1 MRVHLTI
8 LLLFISLQLFAKDLK
23 IVVDEHKVTFYDAS
37 INIETA
43 TVYYLPKN
51 NDFNKN
57 NVVHGIFKKNDQS
70 VTFVPEFPFLQNVRY
85 VLKYSNG
92 VAEFSIPTENE
103 NKPIVTQVYPTS
115 NKLPENLLRMYIQF
129 SKPMKTINNLKHIK
143 LFDDTGEEVKGVI
156 FNNVYELWN
165 DAQTQLTIIFD
176 PARVKTGLI
185 ANELLGRVLKP
196 NQTYHL
202 VINNLQDV
210 YGNYLKESYT
220 KTFSVIKE
228 DIVSPNTDLW
238 KIELPN
244 INTNEDLKISFANS
258 IDMMSLLHK
267 IRIYNS
273 DNEIIKGS
281 IRIGKEEKTI
291 ELLPEEKWVKGNY
304 LLKINSRLSD
314 PSGNNLNGLF
324 DHAIGSLKNNQ
335 EGKVIEIPLYIK

>member
-8 LLLFISLQLFAKDLK
+8 LLLFVSLQLFANDFQ
-23 IVVDEHKVTFYDAS
+23 IVVNEQKVTFYDAS
-37 INIETA
+37 ITIETA
-43 TVYYLPKN
+43 TVYYLLKN
-51 NDFNKN
+51 NKLDEN
-57 NVVHGIFKKNDQS
+57 NVVRGVFKKNVQN
-70 VTFVPEFPFLQNVRY
+70 VTFVPEFPFLQNVIY
-85 VLKYSNG
+85 VLKYSKG
-92 VAEFSIPTENE
+92 AVEFSIPTENK

-115 NKLPENLLRMYIQF
+115 NKLPVNLLRMYIQF

-143 LFDDTGEEVKGVI
+143 LFDAAGEEVKGVI

-185 ANELLGRVLKP
+185 ANEQLGRVLKP

-210 YGNYLKESYT
+210 YGNSLKEPYT

-228 DIVSPNTDLW
+228 DIVSPDTDLW
-238 KIELPN
+238 NILLPSPNNKIALQV
-244 INTNEDLKISFANS
+244 DFGNS
-258 IDMMSLLHK
+258 IDMMSLLHR

-273 DNEIIKGS
+273 DNEIIKVS
-281 IRIGKEEKTI
+281 IHIGQEEKSI
-291 ELLPEEKWVKGNY
+291 KFIQEEKWVKGNY
-304 LLKINSRLSD
+304 TLKINSRLSD

-324 DHAIGSLKNNQ
+324 DHAIGSLKNKQ
-335 EGKVIEIPLYIK
+335 EGKIISLPITIH